1 MVDQLVGKWDLV
13 SSEGFD
19 EYLKEVGVGLM
30 TRKIAS
36 NLKPTLI
43 FEKNGETWSMTSK
56 STFKTFTVTWEM
68 GKEQE
73 GETADGRK
81 VKATFSV
88 EGDKL
93 IQVEKGA
100 NGKDSRFERWIE
112 GGKLNIVCECN
123 GVKCVRVY
131 ERSAA

>member
-43 FEKNGETWSMTSK
+43 FEKNGDEWSMTSK
-56 STFKTFTVTWEM
+56 STFKTFTVKWVM
-68 GKEQE
+68 DKEFD

-81 VKATFSV
+81 VKAKFSV
-88 EGDKL
+88 DGDKL
-93 IQVEKGA
+93 IQEEKGE
-100 NGKDSRFERWIE
+100 NGKNSRFERFLE
-112 GGKLNIVCECN
+112 DGKLKIVCESN
-123 GVKCVRVY
+123 GVKSVRVY
-131 ERSAA
+131 ERTP